1 MKDRG
6 TLSSVQVFGL
16 FITLL
21 ALATNFFVYLQ
32 AFGQTNNG
40 TANPGSKPGGP
51 HPGPKPCPPA
61 THRVGGKCVP
71 NKPGSFKPGPNP
83 QQASANSFRA
93 NGTINSVLFVP
104 GNKWIAT
111 GNWSMGINNGKA
123 AFFKTDMV
131 WFNNNGTSTHTHQ
144 FQNFKPGAVKA
155 ITIQPDNSVSLR
167 GNMDVGTNGR
177 IGWHHVPATIHI
189 GGGKIITVSLDDTK
203 TAHHFASQPI
213 YGVVTSMIQCS
224 PNGMPG
230 PNNQVLP
237 TCGPISGTGITQ
249 LQTEGF
255 GPQSIPPYFFR

>member
-1 MKDRG
+1 MLKCQPCVEAAKLIRTENISKNNKAIIYMKDRG

-32 AFGQTNNG
+32 AFGQTNN
-40 TANPGSKPGGP
+40 
-51 HPGPKPCPPA
+51 
-61 THRVGGKCVP
+61 
-71 NKPGSFKPGPNP
+71 GSFKPGPNP

-230 PNNQVLP
+230 PNMQVLP
-237 TCGPISGTGITQ
+237 TCGPISGTNATHPFV
-249 LQTEGF
+249 EH
-255 GPQSIPPYFFR
+255 